1 MPRFHLFF
9 TRDCARPLF
18 RDDRDRMWLLRH
30 MARRGAAQG
39 VRVLA
44 FSLPSERAQLLVEGP
59 EDEISEWS
67 RTSLSAYG
75 SWRRARN
82 SPVSFRSTPRGAFP
96 DSDDVLVDRAANLH
110 GPSEGLDPLSRSDC
124 SLWDAMG
131 LRELPFFDA
140 GPLRRA
146 ANPDRHLRL
155 SGSFHLPF
163 DLEPLARAPAMR
175 AERWA
180 LVEEAWRAATG
191 QEPDSR
197 AAKVPMLQLAAWA
210 GWSRDALCDERRLGD
225 PAVRKA
231 LRAPFPPGFLQAI
244 AHLQHPA
251 LRHALYRKI
260 SA

>member
-1 MPRFHLFF
+1 
-9 TRDCARPLF
+9 
-18 RDDRDRMWLLRH
+18 
-30 MARRGAAQG
+30 
-39 VRVLA
+39 
-44 FSLPSERAQLLVEGP
+44 
-59 EDEISEWS
+59 
-67 RTSLSAYG
+67 
-75 SWRRARN
+75 
-82 SPVSFRSTPRGAFP
+82 
-96 DSDDVLVDRAANLH
+96 
-110 GPSEGLDPLSRSDC
+110 
-124 SLWDAMG
+124 MG

-146 ANPDRHLRL
+146 ATPDKHLRL

-163 DLEPLARAPAMR
+163 ELEPLALAPAMR
-175 AERWA
+175 AENWA

-191 QEPDSR
+191 QGPDVR
-197 AAKVPMLQLAAWA
+197 AAKVPMLQLASWA
-210 GWSRDALCDERRLGD
+210 GWSRDALCDARGVGD